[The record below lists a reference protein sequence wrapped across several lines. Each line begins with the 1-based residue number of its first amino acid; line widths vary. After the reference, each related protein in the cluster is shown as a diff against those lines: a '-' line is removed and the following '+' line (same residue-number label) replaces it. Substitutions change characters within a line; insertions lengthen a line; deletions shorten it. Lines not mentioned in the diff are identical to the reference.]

1 MACCTAF
8 DMQVSQTHT
17 DNLHISRKRW
27 KKISLEMKIVSKK
40 NIALEQQE
48 DIVNNET

>member
-1 MACCTAF
+1 MEKNYIGNENR
-8 DMQVSQTHT
+8 QQ
-17 DNLHISRKRW
+17 
-27 KKISLEMKIVSKK
+27 E